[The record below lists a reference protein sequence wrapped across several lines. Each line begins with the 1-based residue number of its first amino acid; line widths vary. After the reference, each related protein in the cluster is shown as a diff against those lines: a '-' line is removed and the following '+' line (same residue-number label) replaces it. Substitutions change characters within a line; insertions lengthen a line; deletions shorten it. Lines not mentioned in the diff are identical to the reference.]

1 MWLSFLDFLWQSVH
15 VITVNIH
22 FLEEKNEADQMLC
35 TVTGSS
41 TLSLEQQLVLTPN
54 FPHKWLSFDKV
65 PSLRLAFHFK
75 FVPGPLAGQ
84 PLFGRDGEETLK
96 DIW

>member
-1 MWLSFLDFLWQSVH
+1 MWLFFLDFLWQSVH

-41 TLSLEQQLVLTPN
+41 TLSLEQQLVLTPS

-65 PSLRLAFHFK
+65 PGLRLAFHFE
-75 FVPGPLAGQ
+75 FVPGPLVGH
-84 PLFGRDGEETLK
+84 PLFGRDGEETL
-96 DIW
+96 